1 MYFNLLFIVISI
13 SPIQHTAQEKFKR
26 KPTSLMINFKIPI
39 NKPVHAA
46 MMTRVFSCEGIFF
59 YRITVPKEWREKLGR
74 GYSHHIL
81 ARRPTMAVS
90 IVCSYNLLSFWTPV
104 PRGLPRI
111 NTANWLFYNSKDQ
124 CCPKCKRKINRSA
137 HVCKQKSQTANQ

>member
-1 MYFNLLFIVISI
+1 
-13 SPIQHTAQEKFKR
+13 
-26 KPTSLMINFKIPI
+26 
-39 NKPVHAA
+39 
-46 MMTRVFSCEGIFF
+46 MMMRVFSCEGIFF

-111 NTANWLFYNSKDQ
+111 NTAN
-124 CCPKCKRKINRSA
+124 
-137 HVCKQKSQTANQ
+137 

>member
-13 SPIQHTAQEKFKR
+13 SPIQHTAHEKFKR

-39 NKPVHAA
+39 NKPVC
-46 MMTRVFSCEGIFF
+46 SNDDEGIFLWGYFFF

-90 IVCSYNLLSFWTPV
+90 IVCSYNLLSFWPQYHVVCLVLIRPIDFFT
-104 PRGLPRI
+104 
-111 NTANWLFYNSKDQ
+111 TQ
-124 CCPKCKRKINRSA
+124 KISVVQNASE
-137 HVCKQKSQTANQ
+137 K

>member
-13 SPIQHTAQEKFKR
+13 SPIQHTAHEKFKR
-26 KPTSLMINFKIPI
+26 KPTSLMVNFKIPI
-39 NKPVHAA
+39 NKPVC
-46 MMTRVFSCEGIFF
+46 SNDDEGIFLWGYFF

-137 HVCKQKSQTANQ
+137 HVCEQKSQTANQ

>member
-13 SPIQHTAQEKFKR
+13 SPIQHIAHEKFKR

-46 MMTRVFSCEGIFF
+46 MMMRVFSCEGIFF

-90 IVCSYNLLSFWTPV
+90 IVCSYNLLSFWPQYHVVCLVLIRPIDFFT
-104 PRGLPRI
+104 
-111 NTANWLFYNSKDQ
+111 TQ
-124 CCPKCKRKINRSA
+124 KISVVQNASE
-137 HVCKQKSQTANQ
+137 K